1 MKNKTRPDTDKK
13 HPSGGPA
20 AALAIDGGKPVR
32 TKPMPR
38 LCIGANLIGRE
49 EMTLLR
55 RVVESK
61 CLFRHCPGNCR
72 MVETFEGELR
82 DFLGMPFALA
92 TSSGSGALS
101 CAINALG
108 VGKGDEVIIP
118 AFGWMSNYHAVA
130 LAGARPVIAEID
142 DSLNLNPESFAA
154 CITLRTKAVIVVHYQ
169 GAASRLDEIVAIA
182 RKHGVAVVEDVAQAI
197 GVSFKGRK
205 LGSWGDVA
213 MFSLQHNK
221 VICSGEGGALVT
233 NDQKIYERAVRTHD
247 LGMVRPVFKDL
258 LPKSLIT
265 TGFPGSQW
273 RMSELTGAVALAQ
286 LRRLPSILKAVKIRS
301 EQLHRVL
308 IEEFPS
314 LEFRAVLPA
323 NDMGIVIEMNLGT
336 AENVTRFR
344 KAYEA
349 EGLTFGPT
357 SGCGTLTKFE
367 SVVAAL
373 GKPTARTTRAFEK
386 SSTIEGRMA
395 GIALLPTYTKKDMQD
410 IATGVAKV
418 LRGLGLALQ
427 NKKL

>member
-1 MKNKTRPDTDKK
+1 MIKKTRSTTGKK
-13 HPSGGPA
+13 HSGGGPA
-20 AALAIDGGKPVR
+20 AALAIHGGKPVR

-38 LCIGANLIGRE
+38 HCIGANLIGRE
-49 EMTLLR
+49 EMALLR

-61 CLFRHCPGNCR
+61 CLFRHCPGGCR
-72 MVETFEGELR
+72 MVETFERELR
-82 DFLGMPFALA
+82 DFLEVPFALA

-101 CAINALG
+101 CAISALRI
-108 VGKGDEVIIP
+108 GKGDEVIIP

-154 CITLRTKAVIVVHYQ
+154 CITPRTKAVIVVHYQ

-197 GVSFKGRK
+197 GGSFQGRK
-205 LGSWGDVA
+205 LGTWGDVA

-221 VICSGEGGALVT
+221 VICSGEGGALIT
-233 NDQKIYERAVRTHD
+233 SDQRIYEHAVRTHD
-247 LGMVRPVFKDL
+247 LGMVRPVFMDL
-258 LPKSLIT
+258 LPQPVIT
-265 TGFPGSQW
+265 AGFPGFQW
-273 RMSELTGAVALAQ
+273 RMGELAGAVALAQ

-301 EQLHRVL
+301 EQLRRELV
-308 IEEFPS
+308 EEFPS
-314 LEFRAVLPA
+314 LEFRAVLPE

-336 AENVTRFR
+336 VENVTRFR

-373 GKPTARTTRAFEK
+373 GKPSARTRRAFEK
-386 SSTIEGRMA
+386 SSAIEGRMA
-395 GIALLPTYTKKDMQD
+395 GIALLPTYTKKDMLD

-418 LRGLGLALQ
+418 LRGLGLAG
-427 NKKL
+427 